1 MLPPPEMTRATLLY
15 FTCLFY
21 TPLDKSGHI
30 LLVLIEVG
38 QKEGKSNHVHSF
50 QAYIMSTKIQL
61 IKANYM
67 TKPRVKQWANQ
78 SDMAKDMYIGRN

>member
-1 MLPPPEMTRATLLY
+1 MLPTPEMTRATLLY
-15 FTCLFY
+15 FTSLFY
-21 TPLDKSGHI
+21 TPLDESGHI

-38 QKEGKSNHVHSF
+38 EKEGKPSHVYSF

-67 TKPRVKQWANQ
+67 AKPRVKQWANQ
-78 SDMAKDMYIGRN
+78 SEMAKDMYIGRN